1 MDSYYCYYDCYYYC
15 YYYIYRL
22 ARGLNMFVLLFSTL
36 CGMMIPNDLCFL
48 GVLAHK
54 PALIKGL
61 GQSQMD
67 FHSGFYQHQE
77 GQAMVLQGK

>member
-1 MDSYYCYYDCYYYC
+1 
-15 YYYIYRL
+15 
-22 ARGLNMFVLLFSTL
+22 MFVLLFSTL
-36 CGMMIPNDLCFL
+36 CGMMIPNDLRFL

-67 FHSGFYQHQE
+67 FHSGVYQHQE